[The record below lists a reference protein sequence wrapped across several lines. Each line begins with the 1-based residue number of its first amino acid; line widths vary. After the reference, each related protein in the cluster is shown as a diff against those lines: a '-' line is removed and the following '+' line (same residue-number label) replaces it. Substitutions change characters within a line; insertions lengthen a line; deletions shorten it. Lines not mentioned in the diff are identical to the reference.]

1 MSLAGLPYPVV
12 DHYLA
17 AQPRLATGRPGSEWL
32 GVVRLVVTVD
42 VGGVTSPPDSS
53 VTTTGIDTTSVDD
66 SVT

>member
-17 AQPRLATGRPGSEWL
+17 AQPRLARPGSEWL
-32 GVVRLVVTVD
+32 GVVHLVVTVD

-66 SVT
+66 SVTY